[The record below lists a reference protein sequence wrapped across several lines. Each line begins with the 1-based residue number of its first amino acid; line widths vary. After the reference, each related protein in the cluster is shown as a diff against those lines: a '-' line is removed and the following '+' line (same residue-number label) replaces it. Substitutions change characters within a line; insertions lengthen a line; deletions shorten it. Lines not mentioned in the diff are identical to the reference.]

1 MSNVHMFGDAYSL
14 HLGSLEPY
22 ATHRFDD
29 ALVFLD
35 GRYGLDTLGIFTSPM
50 RYYSK
55 PDDSM
60 PSRYWEIDYADP
72 ANAGAF
78 SLDPNLFSNYGD
90 AWAALTLDVDG
101 DASIGTAVWHAYRT
115 SRKPA
120 DPSTTSVTWSQV
132 TQYAE
137 APQSESDTY
146 AGPANGDAIGN
157 PDPFV
162 GMTRAEIRKA
172 VGKPNAPMVYTGGIT
187 LAGMPPKDG
196 ESYDKNFGLIK
207 LGHVSK
213 PVAYINTSPVN
224 GWNTGGNLIYP
235 VSVTGTTSCPFGGM
249 TLAIDH
255 TQEAD
260 GTMHLVLS
268 RGGGS
273 GSGGNTSFTR
283 TSVSLSGDL
292 FETMKAGREYSVSG
306 TSGTTLTFG
315 IDTMQLGEE
324 SVVVV
329 PSSGPTVKISGQT
342 LNAGTT
348 YLIRRTAYIATEGA
362 TPSNA
367 VLAIPCLD
375 IH

>member
-1 MSNVHMFGDAYSL
+1 MSFG
-14 HLGSLEPY
+14 LGSLDPF
-22 ATHRFDD
+22 ATHEYKD
-29 ALVFLD
+29 AFVFLD
-35 GRYGLDTLGIFTSPM
+35 PSYGLQTLGIFEHPM
-50 RYYSK
+50 AYYSQ
-55 PDDSM
+55 PNDQYPGQSWAIAYSD
-60 PSRYWEIDYADP
+60 PSHKGFFTI
-72 ANAGAF
+72 
-78 SLDPNLFSNYGD
+78 DPNLFDNYKR
-90 AWAALTLDVDG
+90 AWISKDPTNGEAIWNAYNVTV
-101 DASIGTAVWHAYRT
+101 GT
-115 SRKPA
+115 SQ
-120 DPSTTSVTWSQV
+120 PSGTSVTWAQV
-132 TQYAE
+132 TEAAE
-137 APQSESDTY
+137 ADEQDSDVY
-146 AGPANGDAIGN
+146 RGYDLFGFK
-157 PDPFV
+157 DPFS
-162 GMTRAEIRKA
+162 GMTRAEIREA

-187 LAGMPPKDG
+187 LAGMPPKSG

-213 PVAYINTSPVN
+213 PVAYINSNPVD

-315 IDTMQLGEE
+315 IGTMQLGEE

-348 YLIRRTAYIATEGA
+348 YLIRRTAYIASEGS